1 MDNLDLYFEL
11 NGIKYIVDKKTCS
24 LDFTVSSQKDG
35 SSTACLEITA
45 DGKSVY
51 LDLAKA
57 N

>member
-35 SSTACLEITA
+35 STVASLEITA
-45 DGKSVY
+45 DGKSIY
-51 LDLAKA
+51 LDLTKA
-57 N
+57 S